1 MLTTSASAYPADR
14 PRPERFKY
22 VRRCLTVRESTERR
36 DDEKGTERM
45 GGRDLEPLS
54 CGMSALARYAPVKV
68 IRAGLWRV
76 GMSALLLSCDS
87 ATDGTAQSPNVQ
99 LSTDVVATGLD
110 TVWELV
116 WGPDGFI
123 WMTERG
129 GRVSRVNPQ
138 SGAVTVAGQIAVSE
152 IGEGGLMG
160 LALHPDFASQPWVYL
175 AHTYSG
181 SSGVRNRVVRA
192 RFDGTALGTP
202 EVLLADIPGSSI
214 HNGARLAIGPDR
226 LLYITTGDASD
237 PTIAQNRD
245 ALAGKVLRLTLDG
258 LPAPG
263 NPFNTRIYSYGHRN
277 PQGMTFAPNGSLYI
291 TEHGPADNDEVNRIE
306 AGRNYGWPTV
316 HGRCDGDI
324 GIAETSFCSANAVA
338 EPIAIWTPTIAPAGL
353 AWYDA
358 SLIPG
363 FRGSLLFAT
372 LKDATLYRLALSSDG
387 KSVRTTE
394 KLFDGDFGR
403 LRAVLVAPDG
413 AIYLGT
419 SNRDGRGSPASTDD
433 RIIRIRPR

>member
-1 MLTTSASAYPADR
+1 MAVSGRRPIGSTLPAPCAR
-14 PRPERFKY
+14 
-22 VRRCLTVRESTERR
+22 V
-36 DDEKGTERM
+36 
-45 GGRDLEPLS
+45 
-54 CGMSALARYAPVKV
+54 ALAVF
-68 IRAGLWRV
+68 
-76 GMSALLLSCDS
+76 LLGCDS
-87 ATDGTAQSPNVQ
+87 ATDGSAQPPNVQ
-99 LSTDVVATGLD
+99 VSTEVVATGLD

-138 SGAVTVAGQIAVSE
+138 NGAVTVIGQLAVGE

-181 SSGVRNRVVRA
+181 PSGVRNRVVRA
-192 RFDGTALGTP
+192 RYDGTTLGTP

-214 HNGARLAIGPDR
+214 HNGSRLVIGPDR
-226 LLYITTGDASD
+226 LLYVTTGDASD
-237 PTIAQNRD
+237 PSNSQNRD
-245 ALAGKVLRLTLDG
+245 GLAGKILRLTLDG
-258 LPAPG
+258 QPAPG
-263 NPFNTRIYSYGHRN
+263 NPFNSRTWSYGHRN
-277 PQGMTFAPNGSLYI
+277 PQGMVFAPDGALYI
-291 TEHGPADNDEVNRIE
+291 TEHGPSDNDEVNRIE

-324 GIAETSFCSANAVA
+324 GSAETSFCTANAVA
-338 EPIAIWTPTIAPAGL
+338 EPIAMWTPTIAPAGL
-353 AWYDA
+353 AYYNGSA
-358 SLIPG
+358 IPG

-372 LKDATLYRLALSSDG
+372 LKDASLYRLALSADG
-387 KSVRTTE
+387 RSVQSTE
-394 KLFDGDFGR
+394 TLFVREFGR

-419 SNRDGRGSPASTDD
+419 SNRDGRGTPMPTDD
-433 RIIRIRPR
+433 RIIRVRAR